1 MSIIAPFS
9 HPMYV
14 MAKAVGAS
22 CNLAC
27 KYCYYTEKKNLYRDE
42 ARHVMS
48 DELLERFT
56 RQYIEA
62 QTMNEILFTWHGGEP
77 LMRPIS
83 FYEKAIRLQQQYG
96 RGRTINNCFQTNGT
110 LIDDEWAAFFKRH
123 NMLVGVSIDGPLPYH
138 DAYRK
143 SRNGGPSFHQVM
155 KGIDILNRHGVDWN
169 AMAVVNN
176 LNAEAPLGFYH
187 FFKDIGCHYIQ
198 FTPVVERIKG
208 HEDGRHLA
216 SLTDSEELALADF
229 SVTPEQWGRFLCELF
244 DEWVRKD
251 VGTYFIQL
259 FDATLANY
267 AGVEPGV
274 CSMSESCGH
283 AGVMEYNGDLY
294 SCDHFVFPEY
304 KLGNITKETLT
315 EMLYG
320 ERQTTFGRNKRAT
333 LPQQC
338 RECKFNRICNGECPR
353 NRFVKDRYGNP
364 GLNYLCAG
372 YHKFFEHS
380 APYFAFMIQELDN
393 DRAPANVMSQLF

>member
-1 MSIIAPFS
+1 MNVIAPFS

-27 KYCYYTEKKNLYRDE
+27 KYCYYTEKAKLYQNDP
-42 ARHVMS
+42 RHIMS

-96 RGRTINNCFQTNGT
+96 RGKTINNIFQTNGT
-110 LIDDEWAAFFKRH
+110 LIDDKWAEFFKRN
-123 NMLVGVSIDGPLPYH
+123 NMLVGVSIDGPQIYH
-138 DAYRK
+138 DEYRK
-143 SRNGGPSFHQVM
+143 SRNGKPSFYQVM
-155 KGIDILNRHGVDWN
+155 KGIEILNKHGVEWN
-169 AMAVVNN
+169 AMAVVNDY
-176 LNAEAPLGFYH
+176 NAEEPLEFYH
-187 FFKDIGCHYIQ
+187 FFKKIGCHYIQ
-198 FTPVVERIKG
+198 FTPIVERITRHK
-208 HEDGRHLA
+208 DGRHLA
-216 SLTDSEELALADF
+216 SLADNEEVALADF
-229 SVTPEQWGRFLCELF
+229 SVSAEQWGRFLCEIF
-244 DEWVRKD
+244 DEWVHHD

-274 CSMSESCGH
+274 CSMAKSCGH

-304 KLGNITKETLT
+304 KLGNINKETLT

-338 RECKFNRICNGECPR
+338 RECRFTKICNGECPK
-353 NRFVKDRYGNP
+353 NRFLKDRYGQP

-372 YHKFFEHS
+372 YRQFFEHS
-380 APYFAFMIQELDN
+380 APYFEYMKRELDN
-393 DRAPANVMSQLF
+393 HRAPANVMNQIF